1 MGVPV
6 VTVAG
11 DRSQARMGVSILTAA
26 GCADWIATD
35 GAGFVAIAERLAG
48 DLGALQAIRGGLRAK
63 LNASPLLDG
72 KGFARAFEQAMR
84 AIASHRLP
92 VPRDP
97 LA

>member
-11 DRSQARMGVSILTAA
+11 DRPQARMGASILTAA

-35 GAGFVAIAERLAG
+35 PAGLVAIAERLAG
-48 DLGALQAIRGGLRAK
+48 DLDALQAIRGSLRAK
-63 LNASPLLDG
+63 LSASPLLDG

-84 AIASHRLP
+84 AIVSHP
-92 VPRDP
+92 VPAISAMP
-97 LA
+97 